1 VDIDPAVSAAASVV
15 RCHVSWPS
23 TSATVTPW
31 RPWSWA
37 FTDERSFRL
46 DLRLPESGKWMWM
59 RSNAT
64 YASGTTLT
72 VAVGDALAAG
82 AVGALLSG
90 VPSTTVTVLRGESLL
105 DGATAAGSIVL
116 PAERRTLPLVA
127 AAVPVH
133 LALSLGWA
141 AVMSALLPRRAT
153 VPAAVAGALAIAA
166 LDLEL
171 IGRAF
176 PRIRA
181 LPQGRQWADHVAY
194 GLAVGVVVRRRRLS
208 RATRSGA

>member
-1 VDIDPAVSAAASVV
+1 MS
-15 RCHVSWPS
+15 
-23 TSATVTPW
+23 
-31 RPWSWA
+31 
-37 FTDERSFRL
+37 
-46 DLRLPESGKWMWM
+46 
-59 RSNAT
+59 SNAT
-64 YASGTTLT
+64 YASDTSLT
-72 VAVGDALAAG
+72 VALTDALAAG
-82 AVGALLSG
+82 AAGAVLSG

-105 DGATAAGSIVL
+105 DGATAAGSILL

-133 LALSLGWA
+133 LALSFGWA
-141 AVMSALLPRRAT
+141 AVMSVLLPRRAT

-171 IGRAF
+171 VGRLF

-208 RATRSGA
+208 RRVPSGA